1 MSAEEFRDA
10 SLQMKIPIAKKFI
23 DKHVKLR
30 DEKNP
35 GFEIDYDI
43 LISDQELLR
52 QWPEIKDDICSSAGK
67 IMGLFGYASIS
78 SEKSKSLVCYKF
90 LKRNLITFDYI
101 TGKTTFRRAR
111 LTNFRESVHIDHLRA
126 ANVGQLIHIRGPAIR

>member
-1 MSAEEFRDA
+1 MYIIQHFWFRLCIWQIPKGEAVPVNVIYDDIWRHYLSAEDFRDA

-23 DKHVKLR
+23 EKHVKLR

-35 GFEIDYDI
+35 AFEVDYDI

-52 QWPEIKDDICSSAGK
+52 QWPEIKEDIGSSAGK

-78 SEKSKSLVCYKF
+78 LEKSKYLC
-90 LKRNLITFDYI
+90 
-101 TGKTTFRRAR
+101 
-111 LTNFRESVHIDHLRA
+111 
-126 ANVGQLIHIRGPAIR
+126 